1 MCPRVTHQ
9 AHGSDERNPG
19 GSHSRASNLGD
30 NCVKDRGSQEQGLAG
45 VSYDWGVRSVC
56 MCMGEL
62 MFL

>member
-45 VSYDWGVRSVC
+45 VSYD
-56 MCMGEL
+56 
-62 MFL
+62 